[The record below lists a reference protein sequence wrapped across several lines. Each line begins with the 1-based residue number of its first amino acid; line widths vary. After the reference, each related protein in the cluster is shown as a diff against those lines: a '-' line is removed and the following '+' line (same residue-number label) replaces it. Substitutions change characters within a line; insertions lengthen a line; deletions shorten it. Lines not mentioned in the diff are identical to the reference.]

1 MSEISFTP
9 FPKLS
14 TKNYNLRRLVISD
27 DAKIFILRSDER
39 VLEYLGKPKA
49 KSIYEA
55 REFIDKIN
63 NGIENN
69 EWIMWVIE
77 TKESSTFI
85 GTICLWNL
93 SDDKSK
99 ADIGFEILPDYFGKG
114 IMQEIIPIILDFGF
128 IEMNLDAIEGEVDPR
143 NIKSIKLMK
152 KFGFDYSDELENTI
166 IYSLPKEKFRNKN

>member
-9 FPKLS
+9 FPTLI
-14 TKNYNLRRLVISD
+14 TKNYNLRRISIND
-27 DAKIFILRSDER
+27 DKEIFIMRSDER

-49 KSIYEA
+49 KSINEA

-69 EWIMWVIE
+69 EWIMWVVE
-77 TKESSTFI
+77 SKESSSFI

-93 SDDKSK
+93 SDDKRK

-114 IMQEIIPIILDFGF
+114 IMQ
-128 IEMNLDAIEGEVDPR
+128 
-143 NIKSIKLMK
+143 
-152 KFGFDYSDELENTI
+152 
-166 IYSLPKEKFRNKN
+166 